1 MTTQKTDYQAIGL
14 QLAINENKTTAKR
27 SVTFCTVGRDLFTS
41 NASLVDVNTLADA
54 FRSRYIAPTKQALN
68 EILQYIAKGYNAESA
83 KSGVLPVVVIHCYS
97 VKQNEAARFT
107 FDAKPAKP
115 VKQKTASGKSDAPS
129 ASPIDRETATTE
141 QKAALIADL
150 PNPYTEQ
157 ALLNALSD
165 GSLSMATLKR
175 AVGRYE
181 MANASKMIAKTANRA
196 QSAVDAELQALM
208 ATC

>member
-41 NASLVDVNTLADA
+41 NANLADVNTLADA

-68 EILQYIAKGYNAESA
+68 EILQYIVKGYNAESA

-107 FDAKPAKP
+107 FDAKPAKEP
-115 VKQKTASGKSDAPS
+115 KTKTADGKSDAPNGSS
-129 ASPIDRETATTE
+129 APDSSNGAPEKGAAILESGLPININDIARAYHAGRVSLKELAQLVDDLTAE
-141 QKAALIADL
+141 ELAKQVNKAKKGDKKAA
-150 PNPYTEQ
+150 
-157 ALLNALSD
+157 
-165 GSLSMATLKR
+165 
-175 AVGRYE
+175 
-181 MANASKMIAKTANRA
+181 
-196 QSAVDAELQALM
+196 
-208 ATC
+208 